1 MNGRYK
7 VVSEKRAVDS
17 TELSEMLLDDEPRD
31 QSLRTCLRVY
41 DVEKLADDAD
51 FVPASVG

>member
-1 MNGRYK
+1 VNGRYK

-17 TELSEMLLDDEPRD
+17 TELSETLLDDEPRD